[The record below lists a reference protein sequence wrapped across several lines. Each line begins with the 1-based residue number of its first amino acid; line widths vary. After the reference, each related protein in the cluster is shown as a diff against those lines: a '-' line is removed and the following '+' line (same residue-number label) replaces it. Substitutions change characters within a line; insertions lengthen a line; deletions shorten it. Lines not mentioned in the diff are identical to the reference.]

1 MQAIKRDIYLSDRVG
16 AKRRGHS
23 FISALF
29 FRKNYDTIYHESSI
43 FIRGNLW

>member
-16 AKRRGHS
+16 RGHS

-29 FRKNYDTIYHESSI
+29 FRKNYDTILS
-43 FIRGNLW
+43 RK